1 MAVKLKKLDTYSLS
15 PAETNLMQKRKV
27 EFWDYGRLH
36 SMALFLDFVM
46 ESDCLPGWKY
56 IHYNPNNYAFEL
68 PLSGELIVTSAERN
82 FRLTC
87 GDVLLLPPGEY
98 HRLETPRGC
107 RKLSF
112 GLLGELLI
120 PTIPVLF
127 GNRTFL
133 RGIPAEAVCRIA
145 REAAQLLKRKNSAE
159 VPKIAGLAMQMLM
172 ELQFPQHSKLP
183 QSVAE
188 AVHILEYNFRKPLR
202 IEHVARE
209 VGLDRTELERQFRLY
224 LGTTPRAML
233 TRLRMEQANAWL
245 CDTAMPIKEIALKL
259 GYSSPTAFTQEF
271 RRQSGKAPSKIRKDS
286 LS

>member
-15 PAETNLMQKRKV
+15 PAETNLMQKRTV

-98 HRLETPRGC
+98 NRLETPRGC

-133 RGIPAEAVCRIA
+133 
-145 REAAQLLKRKNSAE
+145 S
-159 VPKIAGLAMQMLM
+159 
-172 ELQFPQHSKLP
+172 
-183 QSVAE
+183 
-188 AVHILEYNFRKPLR
+188 
-202 IEHVARE
+202 
-209 VGLDRTELERQFRLY
+209 LDAS
-224 LGTTPRAML
+224 TPRHDGISTVKVDAVFVSRGFKGNL
-233 TRLRMEQANAWL
+233 QAWL
-245 CDTAMPIKEIALKL
+245 EKVKSDLVVLDTGISAARRTKFLRECRKSGVRVHDLDAQGALEMPIDRHCA
-259 GYSSPTAFTQEF
+259 AH
-271 RRQSGKAPSKIRKDS
+271 DS
-286 LS
+286 